1 MARPLKNNAD
11 YFSHDAGMRDD
22 PKIKALRRKYKH
34 TGFSIWCMFLEL
46 ITDSDNFSLVVD
58 YDIIA
63 GDFDIEPDQLKEIM
77 LYCVGL
83 NLFQF
88 DTDNSILTCKT
99 LEKRFEGLLSKRKR
113 DRHDVIAV
121 DNPQSKVKESKVKE
135 RRIEPFVAPEVF
147 ESKEIAYEFLS
158 TNFID
163 VNAQRKI
170 VVHRG
175 WQTVTDNDIKA
186 LTYHFIEKTL
196 DLTTKPRDDVRKH
209 FQNWLGKVPVIDLQ
223 TIAKEV
229 YEGQRRQRQSAEVRG
244 NGNGV

>member
-1 MARPLKNNAD
+1 MYWHRLGDLPYKLALQKVCSGNAVALQSLCDEGVVKVIDDMICIDFLNEQLSEFENLSKVNSENARSGWDKRRNNAVAKQ
-11 YFSHDAGMRDD
+11 SQSGRNAIRGE
-22 PKIKALRRKYKH
+22 KIRGEETRY
-34 TGFSIWCMFLEL
+34 
-46 ITDSDNFSLVVD
+46 
-58 YDIIA
+58 
-63 GDFDIEPDQLKEIM
+63 
-77 LYCVGL
+77 
-83 NLFQF
+83 
-88 DTDNSILTCKT
+88 
-99 LEKRFEGLLSKRKR
+99 
-113 DRHDVIAV
+113 
-121 DNPQSKVKESKVKE
+121 
-135 RRIEPFVAPEVF
+135 VAPEVF
-147 ESKEIAYEFLS
+147 ESKETAYEFLS

-186 LTYHFIEKTL
+186 LTYHFLEKTL

-244 NGNGV
+244 NGNSV